1 MPPSSPPGSQTAA
14 APQQC
19 PEMRTANTDFCV
31 FFPLSF
37 WCIFTLFA
45 PFPGG
50 WGPLLV
56 YWSGKRGKSCRIW
69 VFFPLPL
76 FFLVTNGGIFSPIK
90 EKHFLF
96 TASAPITALL
106 SVIISPH
113 CVGFTH
119 LLLCSSS
126 LNNCISSPQPGKP
139 HLSALFT
146 TSFAF
151 ILAPAPNGWRQSEPL
166 DPAEVEIPSQCE
178 NRGIS
183 PSMCLY
189 FLKEMSSF

>member
-31 FFPLSF
+31 FFHSAFGVFSLFLPPFLGVGGPSSF
-37 WCIFTLFA
+37 IGVEK
-45 PFPGG
+45 GG
-50 WGPLLV
+50 KAAEFGSFSP
-56 YWSGKRGKSCRIW
+56 SH
-69 VFFPLPL
+69 F
-76 FFLVTNGGIFSPIK
+76 FFLVTNGGISSPIK

-146 TSFAF
+146 TFFLLLFQLLHPMDGVSQSLWTPLRLRSPPSVKIEGFRLQCAF
-151 ILAPAPNGWRQSEPL
+151 IS
-166 DPAEVEIPSQCE
+166 
-178 NRGIS
+178 
-183 PSMCLY
+183 
-189 FLKEMSSF
+189 